1 MMSEFAASRLN
12 VEKLGSTWV
21 AFVPECWLWLWCIFG
36 VAFCA
41 VCFLFCFIFS
51 FMMISPDVLL
61 SLPLLNLF
69 ARTHQSTSKIRS
81 PPLRPQN
88 RGFLLKEVRK
98 AHFSFVSFALRKPC
112 FLFPPKKVHL
122 AKCRS
127 LGKEGRMGYA
137 GRQGKGG
144 GNGMLGGRAG

>member
-21 AFVPECWLWLWCIFG
+21 AFVPECWLTFWCILG
-36 VAFCA
+36 IVLCAFYPA
-41 VCFLFCFIFS
+41 LFCS
-51 FMMISPDVLL
+51 FMMISSDDSSP
-61 SLPLLNLF
+61 SALLNLF

-98 AHFSFVSFALRKPC
+98 AHFSFVSFAL
-112 FLFPPKKVHL
+112 KKVHL

-137 GRQGKGG
+137 GRQGKRGEQRHARWKDR
-144 GNGMLGGRAG
+144 LRRR